1 MRELIVLT
9 AVGVDRHDVLL
20 GEYFKYIF
28 MSLICQVVCCWGEK
42 KKRRVLGTKSAINT
56 QVYATARP
64 IVLTV
69 GA

>member
-28 MSLICQVVCCWGEK
+28 MSLICQVVCCWGK
-42 KKRRVLGTKSAINT
+42 KRVLGTKSAINT
-56 QVYATARP
+56 QVYATPRP

-69 GA
+69 VA